1 MTGGEVV
8 VNATLI
14 GLNLLI
20 EGINVL
26 TFVDYP
32 SVIIIIVPTK
42 MMRVG
47 YNHLHT
53 RHKHK

>member
-53 RHKHK
+53 STSK

>member
-47 YNHLHT
+47 YNHLYT